1 MVLIP
6 VPSVMRAAALLP
18 VVAGHAR
25 SSDAS
30 GRRCGRG
37 KPGNADRTHWQGH
50 LLLAVAVV
58 LWLAL
63 MEAGLHG
70 GGMQQGPHAL
80 QHSGSGMSQLQE
92 LGRMLLARHTFD
104 HCSAST
110 LVTGRAM
117 ARVCCSSTAFHIG
130 LPPTGMSL
138 CGLT

>member
-30 GRRCGRG
+30 GGRCAPG
-37 KPGNADRTHWQGH
+37 KPNRAGQARWQGH

-63 MEAGLHG
+63 MDASLHAGSS
-70 GGMQQGPHAL
+70 MQQHPHAL
-80 QHSGSGMSQLQE
+80 RHSDSGMPQLQE
-92 LGRMLLARHTFD
+92 LGRMLLARHASD
-104 HCSAST
+104 HSSNPKS
-110 LVTGRAM
+110 VTGRAITR
-117 ARVCCSSTAFHIG
+117 ACCS
-130 LPPTGMSL
+130 
-138 CGLT
+138 